1 MDYFNGLTFEQV
13 AGIDEAGRGP
23 LAGPVV
29 AAAVVL
35 STVNP
40 IEGLAD
46 SKKISEKK
54 RERLFDMIMQNAHAV
69 GVGQCSPQEI
79 DQLNIL
85 QATLLAMQRAYEQ
98 LGVDVQKV
106 YIDGISRPAIAADCE
121 TVIKGD
127 QKIACISAA
136 SIIAKVTRD
145 RQMLAYDK
153 LYPEYQFA
161 KHKGYGTKL
170 HMDALAQSGPSA
182 IHRYSFAP
190 VRKAAGSL
198 QQD

>member
-1 MDYFNGLTFEQV
+1 MATT
-13 AGIDEAGRGP
+13 ATAIAT
-23 LAGPVV
+23 AMV

-35 STVNP
+35 SAVNP

-69 GVGQCSPQEI
+69 GVGQFTPLEI

-98 LGVDVQKV
+98 LGVNVQKV

-136 SIIAKVTRD
+136 SIIAKVARD
-145 RQMLAYDK
+145 KYMCELEKQ
-153 LYPEYQFA
+153 YPGFGFA
-161 KHKGYGTKL
+161 THKGYPSKS
-170 HMDALAQSGPSA
+170 HVAALQELGVTDV
-182 IHRYSFAP
+182 HRRSFKP
-190 VRKAAGSL
+190 VKTLLASSKTFNATHHL
-198 QQD
+198 L